1 MHAQTSLPQSNAAPY
16 LSVVA
21 ASRNDDH
28 GGDPLI
34 RTQIFINNFTR
45 QCEKYRL
52 SAELTIVDWN
62 PVIDR
67 LGLAAVLSAP
77 ADASYCKARV
87 ITVPTAL
94 HCRLKYADKLAFFQ
108 MIAKNVGIRRARG
121 RFVLATNID
130 IIFSDELVRYLA
142 EARLEPG
149 RMYRIDRHDVMSD
162 VPVDGAVDDQ
172 LAFCKTHL
180 IRVNAREGTFNLTPD
195 GLRSLSAEDIAD
207 RDSGI
212 SFGAGWVSVER
223 DAAQQVFR
231 WLGNDAE

>member
-121 RFVLATNID
+121 RFILATNID
-130 IIFSDELVRYLA
+130 ILFSDELAAFLGAQQLRTD
-142 EARLEPG
+142 
-149 RMYRIDRHDVMSD
+149 RMYRIDRYDAMSD
-162 VPVDGAVDDQ
+162 VPAGAPIEEQ
-172 LAFCKTHL
+172 LAYCRSHL
-180 IRVNAREGTFNLTPD
+180 IRVNRREGTFEVAPD
-195 GLRSLSAEDIAD
+195 GRPVLSSLDVASAG
-207 RDSGI
+207 SGI
-212 SFGAGWVSVER
+212 
-223 DAAQQVFR
+223 
-231 WLGNDAE
+231 